1 MKKYVSYVRVS
12 TTGQGESGLGL
23 EAQRSAVAKHI
34 ADYGGEEIAWFKE
47 IESGKRSDRPQLEKA
62 IRRAKKEK
70 ATLLVA
76 KLDRLARNVHFITSL
91 QEKKIKFVA
100 ADMPGVN
107 NFTVHIMAAVAEQE
121 AEAISTRTKA
131 ALAAA
136 KKRGVVLGG
145 RRPVTLE
152 GGGISKERLVEVGA
166 TARAK
171 RSAKVS
177 AQRAELRKHIER
189 IRKTGVTSLRAIAA
203 TLNDEGEIETPRG
216 GEWTA
221 TQVQRVLART

>member
-47 IESGKRSDRPQLEKA
+47 VESGKRSDRPQLEKA

-136 KKRGVVLGG
+136 KVRGVVLGG
-145 RRPVTLE
+145 RR
-152 GGGISKERLVEVGA
+152 GISKERLIEVGA

-171 RSAKVS
+171 RSAKVA

-189 IRKTGVTSLRAIAA
+189 VQEAGATTLRDIAA

-221 TQVQRVLART
+221 TQVQRVLASQTA